1 MSIMSISGQ
10 TSSLSQFLSSLA
22 TSGTTP
28 SRPVGSAGPAG
39 VGGSSAI
46 PGTNG
51 STSPPNDSA
60 ANATAQS
67 RPQQLASLIQTT
79 INTLASDHT
88 GNPLDALKSIESSP
102 GLGGLLG
109 QLNVNPQQFRS
120 DLLTAMN
127 QSSTGNLDLS
137 QVFQSFPS
145 GQSLNTLA

>member
-1 MSIMSISGQ
+1 MAIMGVSGP
-10 TSSLSQFLSSLA
+10 SSGLSQFLSSLA

-28 SRPVGSAGPAG
+28 SRHVGTAGPAG
-39 VGGSSAI
+39 VGGSA
-46 PGTNG
+46 PLLAANG
-51 STSPPNDSA
+51 NTSPPNGPA
-60 ANATAQS
+60 GNTPTQS

-79 INTLASDHT
+79 INTLTSDHT

-120 DLLTAMN
+120 DILAAMS
-127 QSSTGNLDLS
+127 QSANGNPDLS
-137 QVFQSFPS
+137 QVFQNFPT